1 MKYSECKTEQPF
13 KMEWIRRHKKE
24 YVAVFPIET
33 EETVKGF
40 PDVLAIH
47 KIDWNT
53 QQVPYL
59 LEFKRARRGF
69 IEFQPT
75 QPAFYKANPELFIYV
90 VSLVEYETKL
100 YIVSLPA
107 SKVLQGLKG
116 KLRLDVR
123 PYCNEDNEVRED

>member
-1 MKYSECKTEQPF
+1 MKWSQCLTEQQF

-47 KIDWNT
+47 KLDWAT
-53 QQVPYL
+53 QVPCL

-69 IEFQPT
+69 IKFQPT
-75 QPAFYKANPELFIYV
+75 QPAFYKANPDLFIYV

-100 YIVSLPA
+100 YIVSLP
-107 SKVLQGLKG
+107 KDVVLKA
-116 KLRLDVR
+116 LRGILTLDVR
-123 PYCNEDNEVRED
+123 PYCNEGNEVTDE

>member
-1 MKYSECKTEQPF
+1 MKYAQCLTEQQF

-47 KIDWNT
+47 KIDWAT

-59 LEFKRARRGF
+59 IEFKRAKRGF
-69 IEFQPT
+69 IKFQPT
-75 QPAFYKANPELFIYV
+75 QPAFYKANPDLFIYV
-90 VSLVEYETKL
+90 IALVEYETKL
-100 YIVSLPA
+100 YIVSLP
-107 SKVLQGLKG
+107 KDEVLKA
-116 KLRLDVR
+116 LRGILMLDVR
-123 PYCNEDNEVRED
+123 PYCNEGNEVKE

>member
-1 MKYSECKTEQPF
+1 MKYSQCKTEQAF
-13 KMEWIRRHKKE
+13 KMEWIRRYKKE

-47 KIDWNT
+47 KIDWAT
-53 QQVPYL
+53 QTPYL
-59 LEFKRARRGF
+59 LEFKKARKGF

-75 QPAFYKANPELFIYV
+75 QPAFYKANPDLFIFIV
-90 VSLVEYETKL
+90 ALVEYEAKL
-100 YIVSLPA
+100 YIISLQA
-107 SKVLQGLKG
+107 NKVLQILNG

-123 PYCNEDNEVRED
+123 PYCNEGNEVRED

>member
-1 MKYSECKTEQPF
+1 MKYSQCLTEQQF

-47 KIDWNT
+47 AINKAEQI
-53 QQVPYL
+53 PYL

-69 IEFQPT
+69 IKFQPT
-75 QPAFYKANPELFIYV
+75 QPAFYKANPDLFIYV

-100 YIVSLPA
+100 YIVSLP
-107 SKVLQGLKG
+107 KDVVLKA
-116 KLRLDVR
+116 LRGILTLDVR
-123 PYCNEDNEVRED
+123 PYCNEGNEVKYE

>member
-1 MKYSECKTEQPF
+1 MKYSQCLTEQQF

-47 KIDWNT
+47 KIDWTT

-59 LEFKRARRGF
+59 LEFKRANRGF
-69 IEFQPT
+69 IKFQPT
-75 QPAFYKANPELFIYV
+75 QPAFYKANPDLFIYV

-100 YIVSLPA
+100 YIVSLP
-107 SKVLQGLKG
+107 KDIVLKA
-116 KLRLDVR
+116 LRGILILDVR
-123 PYCNEDNEVRED
+123 PYCNKENEVKE